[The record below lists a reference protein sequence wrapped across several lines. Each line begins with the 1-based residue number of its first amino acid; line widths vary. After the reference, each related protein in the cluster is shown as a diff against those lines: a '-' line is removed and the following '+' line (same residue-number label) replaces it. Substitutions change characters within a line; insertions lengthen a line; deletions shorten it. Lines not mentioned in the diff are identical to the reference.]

1 MARPQRSLRLEK
13 RSTKSLDTLSGSEG
27 EIFYDT
33 DQNALRVYTN
43 NAGISVTVADQTW
56 VLENSFSGSYNDL
69 TDKPSAFANLDFIG
83 CQFGTTVNEFSTD
96 GTLIDDSDDAVPTEH
111 AVKTYVDSSI
121 ANAVGGID
129 ITSALDD
136 LTDVEVTTPTQ
147 DQILRYNGTTWVNET
162 VLGFQD
168 TNTEYSVTVATTTDG
183 ALMQLV
189 GSDASVDYIKFEE
202 GSNVS
207 IQRLDPS
214 TIQISSAVGSLAL
227 EDLSNVSALT
237 PASGQVLKWDGTHW
251 APATDA
257 TTGGAGLD
265 ADTLDGQDGSYYLN
279 YTNFTNTPTIPADLT
294 DLGIVDGSAGYVLTT
309 DGAGTFTFQAPQ
321 GGGGTLSGLSDVDTT
336 GVADGSVLKYNNT
349 TSTWEIGTDNTGSGS
364 AYDQDLNTTD
374 DVTFNSVTASTVN
387 ASTYT
392 NTGTGAPSITSA
404 STITLTAPDGTI
416 VQNGPF
422 RLPSLTTTEK
432 NALTA
437 VNGDMVYD
445 STLNKA
451 QVYENGAWVS
461 LV

>member
-1 MARPQRSLRLEK
+1 MAKPERSIRLER
-13 RSTKSLDTLSGSEG
+13 RSAKSLNTLSGARG
-27 EIFYDT
+27 EIFYDA
-33 DQNALRVYTN
+33 DNATLRLYVD
-43 NAGISVTVADQTW
+43 NAGSSVTFAEQQW
-56 VLENSFSGSYNDL
+56 VLDNKFSGSYTDL

-136 LTDVEVTTPTQ
+136 LTDVVVTTPIQ
-147 DQILRYNGTTWVNET
+147 DQILRFNGTTWINET
-162 VLGFQD
+162 VQGFQD
-168 TNTEYSVTVATTTDG
+168 TNTEYSVTAATATGG
-183 ALMQLV
+183 ALLQLV

-207 IQRLDPS
+207 IARIDPS

-227 EDLSNVSALT
+227 ADLSNVSTLS
-237 PASGQVLKWDGTHW
+237 PATGQVLKWDGTQW
-251 APATDA
+251 APAADA
-257 TTGGAGLD
+257 TLGGAGLD
-265 ADTLDGQDGSYYLN
+265 ADTLDGQDGTYYLN
-279 YTNFTNTPTIPADLT
+279 YNNFSNVPTIPTGLT
-294 DLGIVDGSAGYVLTT
+294 DLGIIDGTNGQVLTT
-309 DGAGTFTFQAPQ
+309 DGAGSFTFTTVT
-321 GGGGTLSGLSDVDTT
+321 GGAGALSDLSDVDTT
-336 GVADGSVLKYNNT
+336 GVADGSVLKYSTT
-349 TSTWEIGTDNTGSGS
+349 TSTWIIGTDNAGTGS

-374 DVTFNSVTASTVN
+374 DVTFNSVIAGTVN

-392 NTGTGAPSITSA
+392 NSGTGAPSITSA
-404 STITLTAPDGTI
+404 STITLDAPDGTI